1 MPSLD
6 WSTFKSLPGSH
17 NQNLENICR
26 GLVRLHYSRFG
37 QFKALSNQPGVE
49 FHIKLTKPCSLGN
62 IPQWFGWQ
70 CKFHKRNQ
78 SGTLAAASRA
88 DIESSLRTTEKVL
101 PGITDWILWTPYTLS
116 KKDQNWF
123 YNLETDMCL
132 HLWSEEELDTYLNGE
147 GLPLRNAYFGEL
159 VLSPQNLEDQHQIAV
174 QPIRERW
181 LEPVHQPVN
190 AERLIRKMLGEPGA
204 WDQMILM
211 GRGLTKAVEVVTNGV
226 KNAES
231 TLQETIAPFT
241 IACAAFAD
249 TLLRFHEI
257 LAQGDLDVI
266 QEKLTGHKMMIDK
279 EVYSTPRRLRTLN
292 FPVALDATN
301 ALDDMRKAQ
310 TLLEEVKELLSEG
323 LVAVL
328 ADAGGGK
335 TQMAAQLTTPQ
346 VNRPAGVFLQGQNLH
361 KGQTLN
367 DLARHF
373 SINGKPL
380 NSMEEL
386 LASLDAAG
394 KRASCRLP
402 ILIDGLNEAENP
414 KDWKPA
420 LASLGKVIKKY
431 PNVLVV
437 STLRTGERNRED
449 EMSWPKNQ
457 TNARESFAVMALP
470 DDVRRIETEGFGGD
484 VYSAID
490 KYFSYFKI
498 NSGDAEI
505 PVEFLKHPLTLRIY
519 CQVTNPERET
529 EVKVDHFPVSL
540 SSLFEKYIVNVCER
554 ISQMVNLN
562 YSYNISDVKDVI
574 YKLGLEIWK
583 VGKREVDE
591 DYFRELVSDK
601 MRAWDSSIIN
611 LLAQEGI
618 VFRNPSAE
626 PDKFVVTPVYDSLGG
641 FMVSSALLY
650 KHNNDT
656 TFKWLNDQRAIKAF
670 VGKDTHELGSD
681 IFRSLVTLTPT
692 RIYGKQLWK
701 EAPDSLRNAALIYS
715 TEIESDYID
724 EETVTELLKL
734 LINNP
739 KTRSYLFHRLNE
751 TRGLIN
757 HPLNTKF
764 LDTALRKMT
773 VSVRDLSWTEW
784 IRKTRLERFNE
795 ILTLERGWKDN
806 RFKRTPKDRLHVK
819 WMMWH
824 LSSTN
829 RELRDIVTRALYWY
843 GRGDPVGLFQES
855 IGSIEINDPYI
866 PERMIAA
873 SYGVAMALHV
883 DIIDQNFNGKILPD
897 YARHL
902 YDMMFSVG
910 AQLGTTHILM
920 REYAYRT
927 IEIASAH
934 NPQLF
939 TVEELKR
946 TKPPFTHSGLCDWG
960 ESDITDK
967 KYSHGQS
974 PFRMDFENYTIGS
987 LVSDRRNYDYEH
999 IEYRKV
1005 RAQILWRIE
1014 QLGWTNDLFGEVDSS
1029 IESTYWS
1036 NRAGGDAKKTD
1047 RYGKKYSWIAYF
1059 EMSGYLQGIGKLE
1072 NWAERTSKVDI
1083 DPSFPEPVA
1092 KQSIINSDY
1101 LGAPTIDTKNWIK
1114 NGPLPDISAYYR
1126 VKELDND
1133 QGPWVA
1139 LDGYCAQEDEV
1150 RGRSLFCFIR
1160 GFLVANENAVSIID
1174 HLSRQDSRGRE
1185 LPQKPSVIYTFAG
1198 EIPWCEVFPKNG
1210 KSEFE
1215 FVVNEK
1221 TVKVQRIES
1230 EYYLDGKK
1238 LDLSLFDLIRR
1249 RLVGETDIIS
1259 EGTQKLSN
1267 EDLKR
1272 VEVRELPV
1280 EVEEVQKEHM
1290 KFDVHIP
1297 VCDFGWESYH
1307 TVASKAG
1314 FATTLAKEIAL
1325 DLGLIGQPQT
1335 FDLYTAKGV
1344 RATYNVSDQS
1354 NDVRNM
1360 QSMFY
1365 IKGDLL
1371 ENYLKKNSLTLVW
1384 AIWGERAYSS
1394 NIINNLSYSSDN
1406 TEKLYE
1412 VYSSVDRYNL

>member
-1 MPSLD
+1 M
-6 WSTFKSLPGSH
+6 
-17 NQNLENICR
+17 
-26 GLVRLHYSRFG
+26 RLWFGQFG

-49 FHIKLTKPCSLGN
+49 FHIKLTKSCLLGDTTR
-62 IPQWFGWQ
+62 WFGWQ
-70 CKFHKRNQ
+70 CKYHKRRQN
-78 SGTLAAASRA
+78 GDLTTASRKA
-88 DIESSLRTTEKVL
+88 IESSLHTTERHL
-101 PGITDWILWTPYTLS
+101 PSITDWVLWTPYTLS
-116 KKDQNWF
+116 KGDQEWF

-132 HLWSEEELDTYLNGE
+132 HLWDEVELDTYLNGD
-147 GLPLRNAYFGEL
+147 GLPLRNTYFGEL
-159 VLSPQNLEDQHQIAV
+159 ILTPQNLKDQHKIAI
-174 QPIRERW
+174 QPIRDRW
-181 LEPVHQPVN
+181 LEPVHQQVD
-190 AERLIRKMLGEPGA
+190 AERVIRKMLGEPGA
-204 WDQMILM
+204 WDQMNLM
-211 GRGLTKAVEVVTNGV
+211 GKGLIKAVEAITNGLENTTPELQKSV
-226 KNAES
+226 ES
-231 TLQETIAPFT
+231 LNM
-241 IACAAFAD
+241 ACNVFAD

-266 QEKLTGHKMMIDK
+266 QQKLVEQKMIIND
-279 EVYSTPRRLRTLN
+279 EICSTPRRLRTANLPIALN
-292 FPVALDATN
+292 ATN
-301 ALDDMRKAQ
+301 ALDDMRIAQ
-310 TLLEEVKELLSEG
+310 EMLEKVKEFLTVG
-323 LVAVL
+323 VVAVL

-335 TQMAAQLTTPQ
+335 TQIAAQLTAPQ
-346 VNRPAGVFLQGQNLH
+346 ADDRPAGVFLRGLDLH
-361 KGQTLN
+361 RGQTLN

-386 LASLDAAG
+386 LASIDAAG
-394 KRASCRLP
+394 KRACCRLP
-402 ILIDGLNEAENP
+402 LIIDGLNEAENP
-414 KDWKPA
+414 KDWKSA
-420 LASLGKVIKKY
+420 LASLGEVVKKY
-431 PNVLVV
+431 SNVLVV
-437 STLRTGERNRED
+437 CTLRTGEHKRD
-449 EMSWPKNQ
+449 DGISWPQ
-457 TNARESFAVMALP
+457 DETNARESFAVMALP
-470 DDVRRIETEGFGGD
+470 DDVTRIETEGFGGD

-505 PVEFLKHPLTLRIY
+505 PVDFFKHPLTLRIY
-519 CQVTNPERET
+519 CQVTNPKRET
-529 EVKVDHFPVSL
+529 EVRVDHFPVSL
-540 SSLFEKYIVNVCER
+540 SSLFEKYVDNVCER
-554 ISQMVNLN
+554 ISQMVNLS
-562 YSYNISDVKDVI
+562 YSYSISDVKNVI
-574 YKLGLEIWK
+574 YKLGFEIWK

-601 MRAWDSSIIN
+601 IRAWDSSIIN

-618 VFRNPSAE
+618 VFRNPSPE
-626 PDKFVVTPVYDSLGG
+626 PGKFVVTPVYDPLGG
-641 FMVSSALLY
+641 FIVSSALLS

-656 TFKWLNDQRAIKAF
+656 SFKWLNEQRAIRAF

-692 RIYGKQLWK
+692 RIYGKQLWR
-701 EAPDSLRNAALIYS
+701 EAPDSLRNAALICS

-724 EETVTELLKL
+724 EETVAELLKL

-739 KTRSYLFHRLNE
+739 ETRSYLFHRLNE

-757 HPLNTKF
+757 HPLNTEF

-773 VSVRDLSWTEW
+773 VSIRDLSWTEW

-795 ILTLERGWKDN
+795 ILTLERGWKDDCS
-806 RFKRTPKDRLHVK
+806 KRTPKDRLHAK
-819 WMMWH
+819 WLMWH
-824 LSSTN
+824 LSSTD

-843 GRGDPVGLFQES
+843 GRGDPVGLFQDS

-883 DIIDQNFNGKILPD
+883 DIIDQNFNDKILPD

-902 YDMMFSVG
+902 CDMMFSVG

-927 IEIASAH
+927 IEIASLH
-934 NPQLF
+934 NPRLF
-939 TVEELKR
+939 TVKELRR

-967 KYSHGQS
+967 KYSQGQS

-987 LVSDRRNYDYEH
+987 LVSDRGNYDYEH
-999 IEYRKV
+999 KEYRKV
-1005 RAQILWRIE
+1005 RARILWRIE
-1014 QLGWTNDLFGEVDSS
+1014 QLGWTNDHFGEVDSS
-1029 IESTYWS
+1029 IESTNWS
-1036 NRAGGDAKKTD
+1036 KRSGGDAKKTD

-1059 EMSGYLQGIGKLE
+1059 EMSGYLQDIGKLE

-1114 NGPLPDISAYYR
+1114 NGPLPDISTYYR
-1126 VKELDND
+1126 VEELDND
-1133 QGPWVA
+1133 KGPWVA

-1160 GFLVANENAVSIID
+1160 GFLVANENAVSIIN
-1174 HLSRQDSRGRE
+1174 HLSRQDSRRRE

-1198 EIPWCEVFPKNG
+1198 EIPWCEVFPKNE
-1210 KSEFE
+1210 KSELE

-1249 RLVGETDIIS
+1249 RLVGEADIKF
-1259 EGTQKLSN
+1259 EGTQQLSN

-1280 EVEEVQKEHM
+1280 EVEEVQKEHI
-1290 KFDVHIP
+1290 KFDAHMP

-1325 DLGLIGQPQT
+1325 DLELIGQPQT
-1335 FDLYTAKGV
+1335 FDLYTAEGV

-1365 IKGDLL
+1365 IKKDLL
-1371 ENYLKKNSLTLVW
+1371 EKYLRKNNLTLVW

-1394 NIINNLSYSSDN
+1394 NIINNLSHSSDN